1 MKHILMS
8 VAILVF
14 LSACSGK
21 NAFSLFDL
29 DEEQELSVASLLSS
43 KLKSKDGKVYG
54 IVSAI
59 YLNDIYP
66 EAYHNDEYF
75 FMYVY
80 LKEKEDLHN
89 PKYFDNFELNLKLNG
104 VSPLKIEQLPYKNQ
118 FFKLTFIKS
127 DWNQYYIV
135 AFKKQNKD
143 MLNLVLKNAQSSSDS
158 LKYQKNKP

>member
-66 EAYHNDEYF
+66 EAYHNNEYF
-75 FMYVY
+75 IYFCARFTYISFMA
-80 LKEKEDLHN
+80 
-89 PKYFDNFELNLKLNG
+89 
-104 VSPLKIEQLPYKNQ
+104 SRNQ
-118 FFKLTFIKS
+118 IIHTHRHSIRVKVIRSF
-127 DWNQYYIV
+127 
-135 AFKKQNKD
+135 
-143 MLNLVLKNAQSSSDS
+143 
-158 LKYQKNKP
+158 LKY